1 MPRVDAGGR
10 TPLYHD
16 AVLLVF
22 GVRYL
27 ASVVATGLF
36 HCPSCG
42 GDRQYRLRRPRA
54 WIHVFWIP
62 VVPLRAAQEYVEC
75 ALCRSR
81 YQPSVLEVP
90 TSERLG
96 ALLSRGTRTAA
107 AYVLTGLIAGPQA
120 GRAGSTTARQ
130 DRGDDVEVAASV
142 LQRSLGPGYTPE
154 MLAADLAAHREGS
167 DFTVLQQLAAQLT
180 MLGKESL
187 LRGLAD
193 LVLALARS
201 GEPDWRRVGHVAAAV
216 GVTPTHLRGILD
228 EASRMGGRARE

>member
-1 MPRVDAGGR
+1 VCRHR
-10 TPLYHD
+10 LTPVRLYHD
-16 AVLLVF
+16 AMLLVL

-27 ASVVATGLF
+27 TTVVATGLF

-42 GDRQYRLRRPRA
+42 GDRRYRMRRPRA

-62 VVPLRAAQEYVEC
+62 VVPLRTGEEYVEC
-75 ALCRSR
+75 DLCRTR
-81 YQPSVLEVP
+81 YRPSVLEVP

-96 ALLSRGTRTAA
+96 ELLSRGTRTAA
-107 AYVLTGLIAGPQA
+107 AYVLTGLIGGAAVGDPA
-120 GRAGSTTARQ
+120 DPAAA
-130 DRGDDVEVAASV
+130 DRGVDDLHVAASV

-167 DFTVLQQLAAQLT
+167 DFTVLQQLAPQLT
-180 MLGKESL
+180 VLGKESL

-193 LVLALARS
+193 LLLAISR
-201 GEPDWRRVGHVAAAV
+201 GEPDWRRLGNVAVAL
-216 GVTPTHLRGILD
+216 GITPTHLRGILD